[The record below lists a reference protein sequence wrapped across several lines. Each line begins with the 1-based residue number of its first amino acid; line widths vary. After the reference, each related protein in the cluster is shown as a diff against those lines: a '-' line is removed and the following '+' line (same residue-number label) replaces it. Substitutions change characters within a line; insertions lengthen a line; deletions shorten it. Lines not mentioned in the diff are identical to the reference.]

1 MMLFKWKIPGNVYRR
16 FKGVRNDKSKT
27 PRCLSDDDG
36 SFNELHIYR
45 SNKSYRNYSVLAVVS
60 SYYVASM

>member
-1 MMLFKWKIPGNVYRR
+1 
-16 FKGVRNDKSKT
+16 VRNDKSKT